1 MNQLT
6 HQPLGLL
13 DLMVCEILQGL
24 ATDEEAARVL
34 RDLTRFQLLETGGLE
49 LATAAARNYRLL
61 RAKGRTLRK
70 TIDCIIATY
79 CIQESHSLLHCDRD
93 FDPFEQLLGLIVVH
107 PDTPP
112 PDIPDDDATSG
123 SDQRPAHLRA
133 PRYGAPGA
141 CTFAWLASRS
151 SRASWQA

>member
-1 MNQLT
+1 MVIVDTTVWVDYLNDVTTPETEWLDTQLA

-13 DLMVCEILQGL
+13 DLMICEILQGL
-24 ATDEEAARVL
+24 STDDEAARVL
-34 RDLTRFQLLETGGLE
+34 RDLKRFQLFDTGGLE

-61 RAKGRTLRK
+61 RAKGRTVRK

-79 CIQESHSLLHCDRD
+79 CIRENHSLLHRDRD

-112 PDIPDDDATSG
+112 PDTPDDDATSG
-123 SDQRPAHLRA
+123 SDQA
-133 PRYGAPGA
+133 
-141 CTFAWLASRS
+141 
-151 SRASWQA
+151 